1 MLLQATMGSM
11 TSAAVK
17 KVALSCESLRIKFGG
32 HKVLDGFSMQVE
44 TGRVH
49 ALLGR
54 NGAGKSTCFRIILG
68 LEDRGTGTVQIF
80 GEERTRDSLI
90 NIGAS
95 INGPALYPHLSARD
109 NARVHA
115 QLLGLGTGE
124 TDRVL
129 SMVGLED
136 TGRKKARDFSTG
148 MKARLALAIAMLG
161 SPPILILDEPQ
172 NGLDPQGIVDLRGFL
187 RGWTAGGGTVLVS
200 SHQLGEVAR
209 LTDDITVLVEGRDA
223 YSGPLH
229 DFADP
234 DRLED
239 EFLRMTHPAGGT
251 R

>member
-1 MLLQATMGSM
+1 MNSTALKT
-11 TSAAVK
+11 
-17 KVALSCESLRIKFGG
+17 VALSCDNLRMEFSG
-32 HKVLDGFSMQVE
+32 HQVLDGFSMQVR

-95 INGPALYPHLSARD
+95 INGPALYLHLSARD

-115 QLLGLGTGE
+115 QLLGLS
-124 TDRVL
+124 TDEAERAL
-129 SMVGLED
+129 SMVGLQD
-136 TGRKKARDFSTG
+136 TGKKKARNFSTG

-161 SPPILILDEPQ
+161 SPPILLLDEPQ

-209 LTDDITVLVEGRDA
+209 LTDDITVLVDGRDA

-229 DFADP
+229 DFAEP

-239 EFLRMTHPAGGT
+239 EFLRMTHSGGVA

>member
-1 MLLQATMGSM
+1 MGFMVS
-11 TSAAVK
+11 TALNT
-17 KVALSCESLRIKFGG
+17 VALSCDNLRIGFGG
-32 HKVLDGFSMQVE
+32 HQVLDGFSMQVK

-49 ALLGR
+49 TLLGR

-68 LEDRGTGTVQIF
+68 LEDRGTGTVEILGAQ
-80 GEERTRDSLI
+80 RTRDSLI

-115 QLLGLGTGE
+115 QLLGLGTDE
-124 TDRVL
+124 ADRTL
-129 SMVGLED
+129 SMVGLQE

-161 SPPILILDEPQ
+161 SPPILLLDEPQ

-187 RGWTAGGGTVLVS
+187 RSWTTGGGTVLVS

-209 LTDDITVLVEGRDA
+209 LTDDITVLVNGRDA

-239 EFLRMTHPAGGT
+239 EFLRMTHSTGAT